1 MIPLRRTRLRGFSRV
16 SLRESRCRLLSSAP
30 FRVRPHAWSTK
41 NDQPEPVALTIFG
54 WAVRG
59 SACCAGGRCGASR
72 LARCA
77 GKCSRISSAP
87 HPDGFDPM
95 RGQQKS
101 DQPEPVALTI
111 FGWAVR
117 GSACCADGRCGALRL
132 ARYACKR
139 LRVSSAPRPFGFDP
153 MQGQQK
159 RRPTEVDRLNL
170 LWWAVRGSNPGPW
183 D

>member
-1 MIPLRRTRLRGFSRV
+1 MALEHSRIAEDSEDRSPRPPTVADSTSTGNGQSHAQANRKSQVRTIEQTKSILTLSLSTTSQHASSPVSMIPLRRTHLRGFSRV

-77 GKCSRISSAP
+77 GKCLRISSAP
-87 HPDGFDPM
+87 RPDGFDPM
-95 RGQQKS
+95 RG
-101 DQPEPVALTI
+101 
-111 FGWAVR
+111 
-117 GSACCADGRCGALRL
+117 
-132 ARYACKR
+132 
-139 LRVSSAPRPFGFDP
+139 
-153 MQGQQK
+153 
-159 RRPTEVDRLNL
+159 
-170 LWWAVRGSNPGPW
+170 
-183 D
+183 